1 MHVATCLGECAADE
15 VQRVLSFKQHHYIK
29 VQECANPQKLNSM
42 VSVMANGWRRP
53 SWTSV
58 ALLASLAGLAS
69 GIAWLLRRFA
79 RKRSLRH
86 LQADK
91 TSPVV
96 VPAASTNHEA
106 SAEPDV
112 RLSTEPDALVAV
124 PEAEVADASKDAEDS
139 RDTCPAA
146 SHTKSSIVREEPPP
160 LAGPVPEPATSQ
172 VDSQTCQA
180 SQSASSS
187 TRPET
192 AETAGTLPAG
202 EAVTTTEPKAGPSQE
217 AGRPATRKAP
227 KPSGMARGFLNKPV
241 KKPRKAENGAPG
253 PVAAPEPKKDE
264 PAREEVKEDPKAA
277 AAS

>member
-1 MHVATCLGECAADE
+1 M
-15 VQRVLSFKQHHYIK
+15 
-29 VQECANPQKLNSM
+29 
-42 VSVMANGWRRP
+42 
-53 SWTSV
+53 
-58 ALLASLAGLAS
+58 
-69 GIAWLLRRFA
+69 
-79 RKRSLRH
+79 
-86 LQADK
+86 QADK

-96 VPAASTNHEA
+96 VPTASTNHEA

-146 SHTKSSIVREEPPP
+146 SHTNSSIGREEPP
-160 LAGPVPEPATSQ
+160 LAGPPEPAATSQ
-172 VDSQTCQA
+172 VDSQACQA

-202 EAVTTTEPKAGPSQE
+202 EAVTMTEPKAGPSQE

-253 PVAAPEPKKDE
+253 PVAAAEPKKDE
-264 PAREEVKEDPKAA
+264 PVQEEVKEDPKAA